1 MEKESKDLFFYD
13 ALKNAQPLAFLAS
26 FSIIIG
32 IISFS
37 NIELSKIHQ
46 DAIIAG
52 VMFIL
57 SFIMSLLFQL
67 FSKSGLADL
76 AKYTKYFFLAV
87 GIFHLLHIVTTFGS
101 LIDKIPIFVAG
112 WLFFVLGAV
121 TFIQGYTR
129 QKTVLMKKKL
139 FWINYKLS
147 PIIMGSG
154 LLIIGI
160 PALFVAF
167 TGEILPFD
175 WVWLLII
182 GIPLALFG
190 MVLRMISEQL
200 IFKKYY

>member
-1 MEKESKDLFFYD
+1 M
-13 ALKNAQPLAFLAS
+13 A
-26 FSIIIG
+26 
-32 IISFS
+32 
-37 NIELSKIHQ
+37 
-46 DAIIAG
+46 
-52 VMFIL
+52 
-57 SFIMSLLFQL
+57 
-67 FSKSGLADL
+67 
-76 AKYTKYFFLAV
+76 
-87 GIFHLLHIVTTFGS
+87 
-101 LIDKIPIFVAG
+101 
-112 WLFFVLGAV
+112 
-121 TFIQGYTR
+121 
-129 QKTVLMKKKL
+129 VLMKKKL